1 MRYLSYSMST
11 GPVHQDSPREIRSR
25 VIVGLRLRLALL
37 FLGCVSLLLAF
48 VALVWFPRL
57 EARSELRVRQAV
69 QEHLVTLT
77 EAVKPFVLQKDLGAI
92 HELLPATL
100 DANPGWLAFK
110 LTDDRGRRL
119 YPLLDVLPQSF
130 PKGHWIIS
138 RPIQLR
144 GEVLGNLELMTDFSD
159 ELRDESRQNLL
170 LAGVLMSVFVLWSL
184 VVFWFFEQFV
194 RSPIRRLAH
203 AANRL
208 AAGDYASRLPRVRGD
223 EVGELV
229 DDFAKMRD
237 NLHRQREEILAV
249 RDQLEQRVLQ
259 RTSELENANQALRKE
274 STERLRVEERL
285 RNSQKM
291 EALGKLTGGVA
302 HDFNNLMA
310 VIGGHAELLRERFG
324 ESSSLVAIERASV
337 RAARLTQQLLSFS
350 RQQHLHPESIAL
362 SKMLEGLENLYQ
374 RTLGEKVTVVT
385 RCGPEVWPI
394 LADAGQLDNALL
406 NMAINARDAMPRGG
420 TLSINCSNLVLT
432 HPRQRLGESSM
443 PAGDYVRIDVS
454 DTGVG
459 IPAELHAQVFEPFY
473 TTKEVGKGSGLGLS
487 MVYGFVRQSGGDV
500 ELRSEPGVGTT
511 VSLLLPRAPA
521 ETADPAAT
529 IVSKPGKLPRGE
541 RRRILVIEDEP
552 DVLSFI
558 VDVLSDL
565 DYVVFS
571 AADATQAAD
580 CIATNAPIDLIL
592 SDVVLPGGVNGPEFV
607 EGLRSRNPEIPV
619 VFMTGYAPDASLLLV
634 DGGPGFQLLR
644 KPFSRAQLA
653 AALQQAHVSQ

>member
-11 GPVHQDSPREIRSR
+11 GPVNQDSPREIRSR

-310 VIGGHAELLRERFG
+310 VIGGHAELLRERYG

-443 PAGDYVRIDVS
+443 PVGDYVRIDVS
-454 DTGVG
+454 DTGLVSRQNFMRRSLSPFIRPRRSAKVAVSVCRWSTVLSVSRVAMWNCAASPESARRFRCCYRG
-459 IPAELHAQVFEPFY
+459 HPQKPPIRPLRLSRSLANCHAE
-473 TTKEVGKGSGLGLS
+473 S
-487 MVYGFVRQSGGDV
+487 
-500 ELRSEPGVGTT
+500 GVG
-511 VSLLLPRAPA
+511 
-521 ETADPAAT
+521 
-529 IVSKPGKLPRGE
+529 
-541 RRRILVIEDEP
+541 
-552 DVLSFI
+552 FW
-558 VDVLSDL
+558 
-565 DYVVFS
+565 
-571 AADATQAAD
+571 
-580 CIATNAPIDLIL
+580 
-592 SDVVLPGGVNGPEFV
+592 
-607 EGLRSRNPEIPV
+607 
-619 VFMTGYAPDASLLLV
+619 
-634 DGGPGFQLLR
+634 
-644 KPFSRAQLA
+644 
-653 AALQQAHVSQ
+653 